1 MKMKTT
7 IVFFLSMAIAI
18 SSFGQTTLKFAFN
31 FKFNGEP
38 FKLNQTY
45 DDLSGTKVN
54 LTRAQFYLSMD
65 KAIHDGGNETD
76 LSGNFIL
83 ADYGIES
90 YLIDSNLSI
99 TDLEEIHFGF
109 GVHPDVNHNDPTTY
123 SAEHPLALK
132 SPTMHW
138 GWTSGYKFFALEGN
152 IDSDNDQTPDKLFQ
166 MHAVGDEFYK
176 SMKLVANKSV
186 ANNEIVVEVIVD
198 LGTWFTNVD
207 LQDVGILH
215 GGGPVMEAAVANTPQ
230 VFNATTIVNVKDN
243 AYQIVENT
251 INILNQLNKT
261 MLTYELAQ
269 KLEGQLKII
278 DLNGSLVESI
288 NIQNQIGAIDI
299 SHLSNGVYLY
309 SVENL
314 GTSVLSSKFV
324 IY

>member
-1 MKMKTT
+1 MMMKTT
-7 IVFFLSMAIAI
+7 TVLFLSMAIAI

-38 FKLNQTY
+38 FKLNQSY
-45 DDLSGTKVN
+45 DDLSGAKTN
-54 LTRAQFYLSMD
+54 LTRVQFYLSMD

-83 ADYGIES
+83 AEYGTES
-90 YLIDSNLSI
+90 YIIDSNLSI

-123 SAEHPLALK
+123 PAEHPLALK
-132 SPTMHW
+132 IPTMHW
-138 GWTSGYKFFALEGN
+138 GWTSGYKFFTLEGN
-152 IDSDNDQTPDKLFQ
+152 IDTDNDQSPDRLFQ

-207 LQDVGILH
+207 LQAVGILH
-215 GGGPVMEAAVANTPQ
+215 GGGPVMEAAVTNTPQ
-230 VFNATTIVNVKDN
+230 VFGATTVVNVKEN
-243 AYQIVENT
+243 ADKIIENSV
-251 INILNQLNKT
+251 NVGNHLNKT
-261 MLTYELAQ
+261 FLTYELAQ
-269 KLEGQLKII
+269 KLDGQLKII
-278 DLNGSLVESI
+278 DLNGSLVEGI
-288 NIQNQIGAIDI
+288 NIQNQIGTIDI

-309 SVENL
+309 SIENL